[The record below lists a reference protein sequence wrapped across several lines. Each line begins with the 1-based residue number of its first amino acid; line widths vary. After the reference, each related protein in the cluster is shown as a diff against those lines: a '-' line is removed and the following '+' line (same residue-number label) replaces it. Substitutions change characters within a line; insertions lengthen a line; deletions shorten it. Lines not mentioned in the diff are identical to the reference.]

1 MPIFQFITAAAGKM
15 NILFWSPLCGHGAT
29 TSNMTCMAIMS
40 SLLYRYRTVSFQSG
54 FSNNYLDQTFLGDR
68 RNISAINEETACYSG
83 KGIDDVMSG
92 IALNTY
98 AREEM
103 EDSFVEIVKGL
114 NYYIP
119 STRSS
124 ESVFNENMIMN
135 LPGLLESCADRFDI
149 TFIDHQ
155 GSSKEISD
163 MLFENADLCVIN
175 LNQNPE
181 LIHYAKAQFEKI
193 NCKSPVMYIIGR
205 YDESNYYTVK
215 SIASQFNITR
225 KDIGVIPYNSE
236 FMDAVLSGHTKEFLR
251 ENLGCSRRSF
261 NYNFMLEVQG
271 LTRKLLIKA
280 GMING

>member
-1 MPIFQFITAAAGKM
+1 
-15 NILFWSPLCGHGAT
+15 
-29 TSNMTCMAIMS
+29 MTCMAIMS

-68 RNISAINEETACYSG
+68 RNISVVNEETACYSG
-83 KGIDDVMSG
+83 KGIDDVMNG
-92 IALNTY
+92 IALNIY
-98 AREEM
+98 ARGEM
-103 EDSFVEIVKGL
+103 EASFVEIVKGL

-119 STRSS
+119 STKSS

-135 LPGLLESCADRFDI
+135 LPVLLKSCADRFDI

-271 LTRKLLIKA
+271 VTRKLLIKA

>member
-1 MPIFQFITAAAGKM
+1 M

-68 RNISAINEETACYSG
+68 RNISVVNEETACYSG
-83 KGIDDVMSG
+83 KGIDDVMNG
-92 IALNTY
+92 IELNIY
-98 AREEM
+98 ARGEM
-103 EDSFVEIVKGL
+103 EASFVEIVKGL

-135 LPGLLESCADRFDI
+135 LPVLLKSCADRFDI

-175 LNQNPE
+175 
-181 LIHYAKAQFEKI
+181 
-193 NCKSPVMYIIGR
+193 
-205 YDESNYYTVK
+205 YYTVK

-225 KDIGVIPYNSE
+225 RDIGVIPYNSE

-271 LTRKLLIKA
+271 VTRKLLIKA